1 MHRRALVWLLLTSP
15 LWAGVLLQT
24 LEARYGGGGGYSGG
38 GGGGGGSSGGGGG
51 GGDAGALIYLLV
63 RLFLILWDAGPVG
76 KFFAILLVIGVI
88 VGFGWHMK
96 NKQKGQAALGRQ
108 GRLIHSPTQQRQLS
122 NGVLMLR
129 QHDPNFSS
137 VLFLDFAHL
146 VFAKFHESRGGLAR
160 RSSGAYAVAPY
171 LSPNV
176 RQSLANSQVAI
187 SEVLVGSIEYGRIWV
202 AQEKAHVA
210 VRINANV
217 VEAGVRTFLKQELT
231 FRRPLHVITRPPEKV
246 LELGCPNCGSPEE
259 PKLDGSCPSCGSITG
274 GGELDWQVVQIST
287 HERAPVG
294 PPVGS
299 KGGAEVGTDLP
310 TRYAMDLAAQK
321 RALAMRDPAFQW
333 LAFANRVKHMFM
345 TLQDAWTNL
354 DEKKVRPFVTDT
366 HFDMI
371 RYWIERMRSS
381 GRRDVLEDIRIQR
394 IEIAKIEHDVWYD
407 AITVRI
413 FASMIDYQ
421 VDNTGRVVSGRK
433 GAQRAFSEYWTVI
446 RRSDQAHTA
455 ARDPASCPSCGAPLD
470 KINRAGICEYCGSKV
485 VSGNFDWVL
494 SIITQDEEYRG

>member
-1 MHRRALVWLLLTSP
+1 
-15 LWAGVLLQT
+15 
-24 LEARYGGGGGYSGG
+24 
-38 GGGGGGSSGGGGG
+38 
-51 GGDAGALIYLLV
+51 
-63 RLFLILWDAGPVG
+63 
-76 KFFAILLVIGVI
+76 
-88 VGFGWHMK
+88 
-96 NKQKGQAALGRQ
+96 
-108 GRLIHSPTQQRQLS
+108 
-122 NGVLMLR
+122 
-129 QHDPNFSS
+129 
-137 VLFLDFAHL
+137 
-146 VFAKFHESRGGLAR
+146 
-160 RSSGAYAVAPY
+160 
-171 LSPNV
+171 
-176 RQSLANSQVAI
+176 
-187 SEVLVGSIEYGRIWV
+187 VLVGSIEYGRIWV

-246 LELGCPNCGSPEE
+246 LDLGCPNCGSPEE

-354 DEKKVRPFVTDT
+354 DDKKVRPFVTDT

-381 GRRDVLEDIRIQR
+381 GRRDVLEDVRIQR